1 MGAELRLQW
10 DAVTPLML
18 EPREN
23 PRCIDGRWEREGP
36 LVDLSC
42 VESVTLVAN
51 RVCGQAVAAFPTEI
65 DADAGQVMLRPDP
78 AWNDT
83 AGLVTF
89 TPHLTFCN
97 DYGPRVLDPVHVSI
111 ARSPQ
116 MPDTQ
121 IVPVIPTCKEEVSPV
136 VTALPVGNPDGYEIV
151 RLGAQD
157 GANAPGLYYDAST
170 DQSGVW
176 VAVGS
181 GGATEVTTSATL
193 PATFVT
199 PLVNLTAVDGANQPN
214 LYRWDG
220 GTYVPVTAAGAE
232 EVGEGAALP
241 ADGSTW
247 ELFRLEGSATLPD
260 GLYRWSP
267 TANSWIQA

>member
-10 DAVTPLML
+10 DAVTPLLL
-18 EPREN
+18 ELREN
-23 PRCIDGRWEREGP
+23 PRRINGRWEREGP

-121 IVPVIPTCKEEVSPV
+121 VVPVIPTCKNEVDQGA
-136 VTALPVGNPDGYEIV
+136 ALPVGNPDAIERFDVINGDGTFTPYVWDATAGQWIPQA
-151 RLGAQD
+151 AQ
-157 GANAPGLYYDAST
+157 AST
-170 DQSGVW
+170 
-176 VAVGS
+176 VGS
-181 GGATEVTTSATL
+181 TVVKVP
-193 PATFVT
+193 PA
-199 PLVNLTAVDGANQPN
+199 
-214 LYRWDG
+214 
-220 GTYVPVTAAGAE
+220 
-232 EVGEGAALP
+232 P
-241 ADGSTW
+241 A
-247 ELFRLEGSATLPD
+247 
-260 GLYRWSP
+260 
-267 TANSWIQA
+267 